1 MNQVMEALLNRR
13 SIRAFEEK
21 PIPREE
27 IEQIVEAGR
36 YAPSGMGRQTWKF
49 TVVVNREKIQ
59 KFPKKDGDNLP
70 KNREN
75 IGKEFQPPH
84 LI

>member
-27 IEQIVEAGR
+27 IEQIVEAGAVCSKWNGTPDLEV
-36 YAPSGMGRQTWKF
+36 YGGS
-49 TVVVNREKIQ
+49 ES
-59 KFPKKDGDNLP
+59 
-70 KNREN
+70 
-75 IGKEFQPPH
+75 
-84 LI
+84 